1 MTEFENQE
9 ALTDAEKEKAY
20 REAVGYLSSSLTN
33 DELIE
38 QSLSVLLSLGDYRDA
53 ASLYQTYKAKYE
65 ASQEE
70 KYALLQKRKVSRV
83 IQGVLVTLAFGLIL
97 ALVLV
102 LVFVLKLDIVR

>member
-38 QSLSVLLSLGDYRDA
+38 QSLSVLLSGRKIC
-53 ASLYQTYKAKYE
+53 ASAKAK
-65 ASQEE
+65 
-70 KYALLQKRKVSRV
+70 
-83 IQGVLVTLAFGLIL
+83 G
-97 ALVLV
+97 
-102 LVFVLKLDIVR
+102 